1 MVRPAVGPGRAG
13 LRAEGSVRSGAGAV
27 PRAGALRAPSRAD
40 PALPGVGVAM
50 APPRKGDLSA
60 EEKDLLA
67 VIATGEPSRPTP
79 LAAPGRSSHGPRW
92 PCPGR
97 GFVSPHVGAAGEAPL
112 AAARRGLP
120 SPPAALLGSR
130 RWGPLP
136 SRPAFRPSPFSRARE
151 SGYSRVE
158 RRSPLG
164 RPATPGQCAG
174 GRAAVLGKLRW
185 AGLILPRTPCILP
198 AMSVDICLI
207 IGVNVHCQ
215 KKKVFLGLIQA
226 SNVL

>member
-1 MVRPAVGPGRAG
+1 MVRPAVGSGRAG
-13 LRAEGSVRSGAGAV
+13 LRAEGSVRSGTGAV

-136 SRPAFRPSPFSRARE
+136 SRPAFRPSPFSRE
-151 SGYSRVE
+151 
-158 RRSPLG
+158 
-164 RPATPGQCAG
+164 
-174 GRAAVLGKLRW
+174 GRAAVPGRSGAPLSAGPRHPGSAPGGALRCCGAGEAPLGGSNSAKDTLHLTGNVCW
-185 AGLILPRTPCILP
+185 YLPDYWC
-198 AMSVDICLI
+198 
-207 IGVNVHCQ
+207 
-215 KKKVFLGLIQA
+215 
-226 SNVL
+226 